1 MKPKIRNSV
10 GIVKIENG
18 IVEIFKGNIRKSFF
32 YKISDKVIDIILN
45 LDGTL
50 TLEEIS
56 IKYNLDI
63 VSFDLFKKLICNLV
77 SKGIIVDNSDVCLNN
92 KDKEIYHRVISML
105 EDYSTNTE
113 DIYKA
118 WNNIC
123 NSKVLII
130 GLGGVGSWV
139 ALNLVQSGVKNIVL
153 MDKDVVDISNL
164 HRQWGYTESDIKKY
178 KTEVLKSRLLQINS
192 MVNIEIINEYLDE
205 SILYKLK
212 LNDIDLV
219 INCAD
224 FPSVDVTSEIIS
236 SYCMKKSIN
245 HIIAGGYNKHISLI
259 GQTILPFKTACYK
272 CFDIQLKEKYNI
284 KIKNM
289 KKLMIQDRKI
299 GSLGPMCTISASL
312 TSMDAIKTL
321 TKIILP
327 ANVNRRG
334 EFDIYTMNI
343 EYLKFEKLENCPW
356 CGRNGIYKK

>member
-32 YKISDKVIDIILN
+32 YKISDNVIDMILN

-56 IKYNLDI
+56 IKYNLDTI
-63 VSFDLFKKLICNLV
+63 SFNLFKKLIFNLV
-77 SKGIIVDNSDVCLNN
+77 SKGIIIDNSDTGLN
-92 KDKEIYHRVISML
+92 KYKEIYHRVISML
-105 EDYSTNTE
+105 EDYSTNTD

-118 WNNIC
+118 WNNIL

-130 GLGGVGSWV
+130 GLGGVGSWI

-153 MDKDVVDISNL
+153 MDNDVVDISNL
-164 HRQWGYTESDIKKY
+164 HRQWGYTEADIKKF
-178 KTEVLKSRLLQINS
+178 KTDVLKNRLLQINS
-192 MVNIEIINEYLDE
+192 MSNIEIINEHLDE
-205 SILYKLK
+205 NILYKLK

-224 FPSVDVTSEIIS
+224 FPNVDVTSEIIS
-236 SYCMKKSIN
+236 SYCMKNSIN

-259 GQTILPFKTACYK
+259 GQTILPFQTACYK

-289 KKLMIQDRKI
+289 KKLMIRDRKI

-321 TKIILP
+321 SKLIPPTNI
-327 ANVNRRG
+327 NRRG
-334 EFDIYTMNI
+334 EFDIYTMNV
-343 EYLKFEKLENCPW
+343 EYLKFEKLEDCPW

>member
-32 YKISDKVIDIILN
+32 YKIRDKVIDIILS

-56 IKYNLDI
+56 IKYDLDST
-63 VSFDLFKKLICNLV
+63 SFDLLKKLIFNLE
-77 SKGIIVDNSDVCLNN
+77 SKGIIIDNSYIDLN
-92 KDKEIYHRVISML
+92 KDKEIYHRIISML
-105 EDYSTNTE
+105 EDYSTNID

-123 NSKVLII
+123 NSKVLLI
-130 GLGGVGSWV
+130 GLGGVGSWIS
-139 ALNLVQSGVKNIVL
+139 LNLVQSGVKNIVL
-153 MDKDVVDISNL
+153 MDNDIIDISNL
-164 HRQWGYTESDIKKY
+164 HRQWGYTEEDIKKY
-178 KTEVLKSRLLQINS
+178 KTEVLKNRLLQINS
-192 MVNIEIINEYLDE
+192 MANIEIINEYLDE
-205 SILYKLK
+205 KILYKLN
-212 LNDIDLV
+212 LNDVDLV

-224 FPSVDVTSEIIS
+224 FPNVDVTSEIIS
-236 SYCMKKSIN
+236 LYCMKNSIN

-284 KIKNM
+284 KIKNI
-289 KKLMIQDRKI
+289 KKLMIPNRKI

-321 TKIILP
+321 SKLIPPSNI
-327 ANVNRRG
+327 NRRG